1 VTTFLEKC
9 LGGKFSSSEILGD
22 SGKYRGELPR
32 KVQFTDCILA
42 CTCETSSRGLREIS
56 GDIKNPEILENFD
69 KILEKKNFWKF
80 LENFFQIFHKMQK
93 VGNLGGYNPS
103 KRQIYGCN
111 QVCNK

>member
-69 KILEKKNFWKF
+69 KILKKKKILEIFGKFFPNFSQNAKSWKF
-80 LENFFQIFHKMQK
+80 R
-93 VGNLGGYNPS
+93 GA
-103 KRQIYGCN
+103 
-111 QVCNK
+111 